1 MITESY
7 PLIITI
13 ISSVVYAFVLG
24 LITNYFKLPA
34 ILGYLLAGIIIGP
47 YTPGFVADVA
57 VAKQLAE
64 IGVILLMF
72 GVGMHFSFQDLL
84 IVRFVAIV
92 GATLQ
97 VAITAIIGLLIFH
110 FSSFALLES
119 LLIGICLSVAST
131 VVLLK
136 GFEQEKL
143 LNNKIGKMA
152 IGWLIVE
159 DLLMV
164 LFLVMLPIIIES
176 NTGKINWQDFLI
188 KLSIIL
194 LKIVIFVATMVI
206 LVKKYLPKL
215 LHKIHQIQSS
225 ELMSLGIIAISG
237 GFAFIAYNVFDTS
250 LALGAFMAGFIL
262 NESDAGKKMAESS
275 LALRDLFT
283 VLFFIATGMIFNPA
297 ILIQKPLL
305 VFAVFSLITIV
316 RPAVVFILMKMLKQN
331 KQDSLIMACGL
342 AQIGEFSFILGAL
355 ALKMGSFSNILYDLI
370 IAGSILSIA
379 FNPFLFKI
387 LITKKSNKSIL

>member
-97 VAITAIIGLLIFH
+97 VAITAIIGLLIFY
-110 FSSFALLES
+110 FSSFGLLES
-119 LLIGICLSVAST
+119 FFIGICLSVAST

-215 LHKIHQIQSS
+215 LHKIYQIQSS

-237 GFAFIAYNVFDTS
+237 GFAFVAYNVFDTS

-297 ILIQKPLL
+297 ILMQKPLL

-316 RPAVVFILMKMLKQN
+316 RPAVVFVLMKMLKQN

-387 LITKKSNKSIL
+387 LITKKSKESIL